1 MQTSYEIIHE
11 VFEIRNW
18 WRETQGHWEKMN
30 KKMIVR
36 MDELNAKRRCFVKHY
51 ST

>member
-1 MQTSYEIIHE
+1 
-11 VFEIRNW
+11 
-18 WRETQGHWEKMN
+18 MN